1 MSDAGGLDLVET
13 LNRLVDNA
21 LEVDN
26 TSQPPRDYL
35 GASEI
40 GDLCERKLAFKW
52 HKFPAEPFKGRGIRR
67 FRMGHVHEDE
77 TARWLKMAGFNLTG
91 EQTGF
96 DLADGK
102 FSGHIDG
109 FLVSGPI
116 ELPYPVLWEHKV
128 MKASIWR
135 QLAKSRVETEHPKY
149 FGQLQVY
156 MRQFDLKAA
165 LFTALNTDTSELHF
179 ELVKYDAA
187 KAEVYID
194 RAQRILTSESP
205 QELPRI
211 GRSEFDFACKFCP
224 YKAACWVVPVAPE
237 APKPAWLQR

>member
-1 MSDAGGLDLVET
+1 MTNLVAT
-13 LNRLVDNA
+13 LNQLVDNA
-21 LEVDN
+21 LEADN
-26 TSQPPRDYL
+26 ASQPPRDYL

-40 GDLCERKLAFKW
+40 GDLCERRLGFKW

-67 FRMGHVHEDE
+67 FRMGHIHEDE
-77 TARWLKMAGFNLTG
+77 TARWLKMAGFKLFG
-91 EQTGF
+91 EQF
-96 DLADGK
+96 AFALAHGK

-109 FLVSGPI
+109 IITSGPV
-116 ELPYPVLWEHKV
+116 ELPYPVLWEHKI

-135 QLAKSRVETEHPKY
+135 ELTRSNVEAEHPKY

-156 MRQFDLKAA
+156 MRQFDLEAA

-179 ELVKYDAA
+179 ELVEYNAA

-194 RAQRILTSESP
+194 RAQRILSSESP

-211 GRSEFDFACKFCP
+211 GRSEFDFNCKFCP
-224 YKAACWVVPVAPE
+224 YKAECWKVVVRERETPT
-237 APKPAWLQR
+237 PAWLRR

>member
-1 MSDAGGLDLVET
+1 MTSLVET
-13 LNRLVDNA
+13 LNALVDNA

-26 TSQPPRDYL
+26 ASQPPREYL

-52 HKFPAEPFKGRGIRR
+52 HKYPAEPFKGRGIRR
-67 FRMGHVHEDE
+67 FRMGHIHEDE
-77 TARWLKMAGFNLTG
+77 TVRWLKMAGFKLQG
-91 EQTGF
+91 EQAGF

-109 FLVSGPI
+109 DIVAGPI
-116 ELPYPVLWEHKV
+116 ALPYPVLFEHKI
-128 MKASIWR
+128 MKSSIWR
-135 QLAKSRVETEHPKY
+135 ALTKSNVETEHPKY

-156 MRQFDLKAA
+156 MRQLDRKAA

-179 ELVKYDAA
+179 ELVAYDAA

-194 RAQRILTSESP
+194 RARRILTSESP

-224 YKAACWVVPVAPE
+224 YKAACWEAPVVPATPT
-237 APKPAWLQR
+237 PMWLKK

>member
-1 MSDAGGLDLVET
+1 MTHSPLVET

-21 LEVDN
+21 LEADN
-26 TSQPPRDYL
+26 AAQPPRDYL

-40 GDLCERKLAFKW
+40 GDLCERKLGFKW
-52 HKFPAEPFKGRGIRR
+52 HKFEAEPFKGRGIRR

-77 TARWLKMAGFNLTG
+77 TVRWLKMAGFKLTG
-91 EQTGF
+91 EQLGF
-96 DLADGK
+96 SLADGK
-102 FSGHIDG
+102 FSGHVDG
-109 FLVSGPI
+109 FLLSGPI
-116 ELPYPVLWEHKV
+116 ELPYPVLWEHKI
-128 MKASIWR
+128 MKSSIWR
-135 QLAKSRVETEHPKY
+135 QLAKSNVETEHPKY

-156 MRQFDLKAA
+156 MRQFALDAA

-179 ELVKYDAA
+179 ELVEYDAA

-194 RAQRILTSESP
+194 RAQRILTSASP

-224 YKAACWVVPVAPE
+224 YKAACWAAPVVPATPT
-237 APKPAWLQR
+237 PAWLKR

>member
-1 MSDAGGLDLVET
+1 MTELVAT
-13 LNRLVDNA
+13 LNQLVDNA
-21 LEVDN
+21 LETDN
-26 TSQPPRDYL
+26 ASQPPREYL

-40 GDLCERKLAFKW
+40 GDPCERRLGFKW

-67 FRMGHVHEDE
+67 FRMGHIHEDE
-77 TARWLKMAGFNLTG
+77 TARWLKMAGFRLSG
-91 EQTGF
+91 EQLEF
-96 DLADGK
+96 SLADEK

-109 FLVSGPI
+109 CLLSGPV
-116 ELPYPVLWEHKV
+116 ELPYPVLWEHKI

-135 QLAKSRVETEHPKY
+135 ELTRSNVEAEHPKY
-149 FGQLQVY
+149 FAQLQVY
-156 MRQFDLKAA
+156 MRQFGWKAA

-179 ELVKYDAA
+179 ELVEFNAA

-211 GRSEFDFACKFCP
+211 GRSEFDFNCKFCP
-224 YKAACWVVPVAPE
+224 YKAECWQVVVREREMPT
-237 APKPAWLQR
+237 PAWLRR